1 MPARVTEV
9 SLTARVCDGA
19 PDGDAAAVAD
29 PPLSSAE
36 SMLALLR
43 NQ

>member
-1 MPARVTEV
+1 MRW
-9 SLTARVCDGA
+9 RA
-19 PDGDAAAVAD
+19 PDGDAAALAV
-29 PPLSSAE
+29 PPLPSAE